1 MKYGL
6 KIGQDISIQDLR
18 DQYDAV
24 PVSYTH
30 LGMPKIQM
38 VTDEAS
44 IKKYGG
50 ERMFFAPPVTY
61 DELMKRIPYGK
72 VDVYK
77 RQL

>member
-1 MKYGL
+1 MANEEKKDFNAML
-6 KIGQDISIQDLR
+6 HKD
-18 DQYDAV
+18 
-24 PVSYTH
+24 T
-30 LGMPKIQM
+30 GMPKIQM

-72 VDVYK
+72 VVTVGAI
-77 RQL
+77 REMGSGGTRG